1 MKTPGRVF
9 VTAFVAFIAYEF
21 AGLVALAIAALL
33 FREAVVQGRG
43 MLAATLASLAC
54 ALVVGWFTWKK
65 TASLASANSSGMARN
80 IALGAI
86 IVGTVG
92 FLAGFFG
99 PIIFTPDANQGPL
112 LGIFITGPLGFLI
125 GGIGGFVH
133 WRRRRSKQTII

>member
-1 MKTPGRVF
+1 MKTSGRVF
-9 VTAFVAFIAYEF
+9 VTA
-21 AGLVALAIAALL
+21 LVALVAYELAGLISVTTAGLL
-33 FREAVVQGRG
+33 FRDAVVQGRG
-43 MLAATLASLAC
+43 MLAATLASLVC

-65 TASLASANSSGMARN
+65 TASVASANSSGMARS
-80 IALGAI
+80 IAVGAI

-92 FLAGFFG
+92 FLAGFVG

-125 GGIGGFVH
+125 GGMGGFVH